1 MPTVRDILL
10 RKGREVISVP
20 PSTTVQEAAH
30 LMNQRSIGGVVVME
44 AGRLVGIFT
53 ERDILRRVV
62 AEERDP
68 ASTQVGELMT
78 RVVVTCGLDT
88 SIEECGSIMTS
99 RRIRH
104 MPVLGPDGLCG
115 VITSGDVLAFEVA
128 EQQATIAQLN
138 SYVFDVR

>member
-1 MPTVRDILL
+1 MPNVRDILL
-10 RKGREVISVP
+10 RKGREVISVTT
-20 PSTTVQEAAH
+20 STTVQEAAH

-53 ERDILRRVV
+53 ERDIMRRVV

-68 ASTQVGELMT
+68 ANTQVGELMT
-78 RVVVTCGLDT
+78 RVVVTCTLDT
-88 SIEECGSIMTS
+88 SIEDCGSIMTS

-104 MPVLGPDGLCG
+104 LPVMGPDGLCG
-115 VITSGDVLAFEVA
+115 VVTSGDVLAFQVA